1 MRRQLYFVAF
11 ILMLIL
17 GVYASYY
24 YSNYKVQ
31 NLPVR
36 ATFPEMPDTR
46 LLDELDRKPTK
57 GANLVYAPLSP
68 DYTGSPFRPDIPGNE
83 MPDTTFTNNNLV
95 IRTGQYS
102 DSTMGYIRRMEAKN
116 FEDNYQHTTGF
127 TKNSPFIFTHYRLE
141 QVFRNNF
148 RYYQEYLPFGEARV
162 KAITN
167 IPGEP
172 SPDRY
177 RVYHYHTDTFFRQL
191 VVIKRS
197 AKDHITFAMPTGE
210 DKSLKVLYQ
219 RAERLIQENQGDTLG
234 AGDQLVLPL
243 MDFQLRNTYARADSA
258 SAREAVQG
266 YTKFTTIM
274 NTQYNVLKKPESERS
289 AAHRMVFNKPFL
301 FYHQHPMRTEGP
313 SFLAWVG
320 NGRLLLD
327 KNRNSERQS
336 SASVSP

>member
-1 MRRQLYFVAF
+1 
-11 ILMLIL
+11 MLIL

-36 ATFPEMPDTR
+36 ATFPEMPNTR
-46 LLDELDRKPTK
+46 LIDDLDKKPAK
-57 GANLVYAPLSP
+57 EANLVYAPLSP
-68 DYTGSPFRPDIPGNE
+68 EYAQSPFLPTISGYK

-95 IRTGQYS
+95 IRTGQYN

-148 RYYQEYLPFGEARV
+148 RYYQKYLPFGEARV
-162 KAITN
+162 KAVTN
-167 IPGEP
+167 IPGKP

-177 RVYHYHTDTFFRQL
+177 RVYHYRMDTLFRQL

-197 AKDHITFAMPTGE
+197 AGNYITFAIP
-210 DKSLKVLYQ
+210 KVNQSLKVLYQ
-219 RAERLIQENQGDTLG
+219 SAERLIQEKRGDTLEKN
-234 AGDQLVLPL
+234 DQLVLPL
-243 MDFQLRNTYARADSA
+243 MDFQLRNTYARRDSS
-258 SAREAVQG
+258 SAGEAVQG

-274 NTQYNVLKKPESERS
+274 NTQYNVLKKPGSGQS

-301 FYHQHPMRTEGP
+301 FYHKHPMITKSP
-313 SFLAWVG
+313 SFLAWIG

-327 KNRNSERQS
+327 KNRNSERRS
-336 SASVSP
+336 SAGMSP